1 MTPVDVLVVSGTIG
15 AVLVAAGAVLT
26 KPRPV
31 PVPVRVRHEDEDQ
44 R

>member
-31 PVPVRVRHEDEDQ
+31 PVRVRHDDEDQ